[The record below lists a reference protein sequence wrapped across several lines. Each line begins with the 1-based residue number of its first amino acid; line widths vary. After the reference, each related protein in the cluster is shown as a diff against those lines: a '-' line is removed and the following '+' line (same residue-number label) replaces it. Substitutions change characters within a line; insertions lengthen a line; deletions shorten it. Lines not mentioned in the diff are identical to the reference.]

1 LILLIQGRAQGRGTT
16 STTIAR
22 GPPGPTT
29 QTPRESRED
38 PSRPHSPLVLSPRPD
53 HQHYNRPPSSASS
66 HARSRASDDRR
77 EGEGSGEQVPYH
89 QHVSQ
94 KSNANSRPSSIHSLT
109 PPGANSAQGYAVR
122 SSQPG
127 SQDHSFPPPNYNAEL
142 ASYRFGQDAEGV
154 RDGSLP
160 YRSNEGSN
168 LDMEIEPEL
177 PIGFH
182 SSEAQRRER
191 TRPW

>member
-1 LILLIQGRAQGRGTT
+1 MLRKNAYLILLIQGRAQGRGTT

-77 EGEGSGEQVPYH
+77 EGEGSGEQVPITSMYRKRAT
-89 QHVSQ
+89 QTLVQ
-94 KSNANSRPSSIHSLT
+94 VLSIHSLHPVPT
-109 PPGANSAQGYAVR
+109 QPKAMPYARPSQALKIILFPLLIITLNWPRIVSDRMPRGYVTA
-122 SSQPG
+122 
-127 SQDHSFPPPNYNAEL
+127 HFPI
-142 ASYRFGQDAEGV
+142 V
-154 RDGSLP
+154 
-160 YRSNEGSN
+160 
-168 LDMEIEPEL
+168 
-177 PIGFH
+177 
-182 SSEAQRRER
+182 R
-191 TRPW
+191 TRARTWTWKSSPSCR